1 MKPANLVN
9 QSSSWFGA
17 EGPACDIVIS
27 SRVRLARNLAG
38 FEFLPCLSPEQ
49 KQEIL
54 DKLRE
59 AILSSELGD
68 TVFFVDVDHAAALER
83 QLLMERHLISR
94 QHAAGKGPRGAV
106 IASGEAF
113 TAMINEE
120 DHLRMQVYA
129 AGLNLHDCW
138 RRINRIDD
146 GIEQKVEYAFD
157 SQLGYLTACP
167 TNLGTGIRVSVMLH
181 LPALKLTGHIEKF
194 ITAAKDADLAVRG
207 LFGEGTDAIGDFY
220 QLSNQVTLGVREEQ
234 VVEEM
239 SKNIVP
245 RIVEY
250 EKAARQTLL
259 DERPHTLDDKI
270 QRALGVLRSA
280 CLISSQESLY
290 LLSSVRLGVN
300 LGRVPEVSL
309 AMINELFLQT
319 QPAHLQ
325 IRAGKM
331 LDADQ
336 RDALRA
342 QLIRQKLS
350 NN

>member
-27 SRVRLARNLAG
+27 SRIRLARNLAG
-38 FEFLPCLSPEQ
+38 FEFLPCLTPER
-49 KQEIL
+49 KQDIL

-59 AILSSELGD
+59 AILSLELGES
-68 TVFFVDVDHAAALER
+68 VFFVDVDHAATLER
-83 QLLMERHLISR
+83 QILMERHLISR

-129 AGLNLHDCW
+129 AGLNLFDCW
-138 RRINRIDD
+138 QRINRIDN
-146 GIEQKVEYAFD
+146 GIEQKVQFAFD
-157 SQLGYLTACP
+157 TKLGYLTACP
-167 TNLGTGIRVSVMLH
+167 TNLGTGIRASVMLH
-181 LPALKLTGHIEKF
+181 LPALKLTGQIEKF
-194 ITAAKDADLAVRG
+194 IAAAKDSDLTVRG

-220 QLSNQVTLGVREEQ
+220 QLSNQVTLGVQEEQ
-234 VVEEM
+234 VVKNM
-239 SKNIVP
+239 SENIVP
-245 RIVEY
+245 RIVDY
-250 EKAARQTLL
+250 EKTARQLLL
-259 DERPHTLDDKI
+259 DERPHSLDDKI

-280 CLISSQESLY
+280 CLISSHESLY
-290 LLSSVRLGVN
+290 LLSSVRLGIN
-300 LGRVPEVSL
+300 LGRVPNISL
-309 AMINELFLQT
+309 ATINELFLQT

-331 LDADQ
+331 LDPDQ
-336 RDALRA
+336 RDTLRA
-342 QLIRQKLS
+342 QVIRQKLCS
-350 NN
+350 N

>member
-9 QSSSWFGA
+9 QPSSWFGA
-17 EGPACDIVIS
+17 SGPACDIVIS

-38 FEFLPCLSPEQ
+38 YEFLPCLAPER
-49 KQEIL
+49 KQDIL
-54 DKLRE
+54 EKLRE
-59 AILSSELGD
+59 AILSLELGD
-68 TVFFVDVDHAAALER
+68 SVFFVDVDHAAALER

-106 IASGEAF
+106 IATGEAF

-129 AGLNLHDCW
+129 AGLNLFDCW
-138 RRINRIDD
+138 QRINRIDD
-146 GIEQKVEYAFD
+146 GIEQKVRYAFD
-157 SQLGYLTACP
+157 AKLGYLTACP
-167 TNLGTGIRVSVMLH
+167 TNLGTGIRASVMLH
-181 LPALKLTGHIEKF
+181 LPALKLTGQIEKF
-194 ITAAKDADLAVRG
+194 AAAAKDSDLTVRG

-220 QLSNQVTLGVREEQ
+220 QLSNQVTLGVHEEQ
-234 VVEEM
+234 VIKNM
-239 SKNIVP
+239 SENVVP

-250 EKAARQTLL
+250 EKAARQSLME
-259 DERPHTLDDKI
+259 ERPSTLDDKI
-270 QRALGVLRSA
+270 QRALGVLKSA

-300 LGRVPEVSL
+300 LGRIPNISL
-309 AMINELFLQT
+309 ATINELFLQT

-331 LDADQ
+331 LDPDQ
-336 RDALRA
+336 RDTLRA
-342 QLIRQKLS
+342 QVIRQKLCS
-350 NN
+350 N

>member
-1 MKPANLVN
+1 MKPVQLAN

-17 EGPACDIVIS
+17 EGPGWEIIVS

-38 FEFLPCLSPEQ
+38 YEFLSCLTPQ
-49 KQEIL
+49 RQQEIL

-59 AILSSELGD
+59 TILTIGLGGA
-68 TVFFVDVDHAAALER
+68 VAFIDVDRAANIER

-94 QHAAGKGPRGAV
+94 QHAAGKGPRGVV
-106 IASGEAF
+106 IAFGEDF

-129 AGLNLHDCW
+129 SGFNLDKCW
-138 RRINRIDD
+138 QQINRIDD
-146 GIEQKVEYAFD
+146 MIEQKLEYAFH
-157 SQLGYLTACP
+157 SRLGYLTACP

-181 LPALKLTGHIEKF
+181 LPAMKLTGQIEKF
-194 ITAAKDADLAVRG
+194 LTAAKDADLTVRG
-207 LFGEGTDAIGDFY
+207 LFGEGTDAIGDLF
-220 QLSNQVTLGVREEQ
+220 QLSNQVTLGVREQ
-234 VVEEM
+234 DVVRELTE
-239 SKNIVP
+239 NIVP

-250 EKAARQTLL
+250 EKASRRALL
-259 DERPHTLDDKI
+259 EQKPHALDDKI
-270 QRALGVLRSA
+270 QRAMGVLKNA
-280 CLISSQESLY
+280 CLISSQEALY

-300 LGRVPEVSL
+300 LGRIPELSL
-309 AMINELFLQT
+309 ATVNELFLLT

-336 RDALRA
+336 RDTLRA
-342 QLIRQKLS
+342 KVIRDYL
-350 NN
+350 NRN

>member
-1 MKPANLVN
+1 
-9 QSSSWFGA
+9 
-17 EGPACDIVIS
+17 
-27 SRVRLARNLAG
+27 
-38 FEFLPCLSPEQ
+38 
-49 KQEIL
+49 
-54 DKLRE
+54 
-59 AILSSELGD
+59 
-68 TVFFVDVDHAAALER
+68 
-83 QLLMERHLISR
+83 
-94 QHAAGKGPRGAV
+94 
-106 IASGEAF
+106 
-113 TAMINEE
+113 
-120 DHLRMQVYA
+120 
-129 AGLNLHDCW
+129 
-138 RRINRIDD
+138 
-146 GIEQKVEYAFD
+146 
-157 SQLGYLTACP
+157 
-167 TNLGTGIRVSVMLH
+167 
-181 LPALKLTGHIEKF
+181 
-194 ITAAKDADLAVRG
+194 
-207 LFGEGTDAIGDFY
+207 
-220 QLSNQVTLGVREEQ
+220 VREEQ

-250 EKAARQTLL
+250 EKTARQALL

-342 QLIRQKLS
+342 QVIRQKLA

>member
-9 QSSSWFGA
+9 QHSSWFGA

-38 FEFLPCLSPEQ
+38 FEFLPCLTPER

-54 DKLRE
+54 DKLRDV
-59 AILSSELGD
+59 ILSLELGES
-68 TVFFVDVDHAAALER
+68 VFFVDVDHAATLER

-106 IASGEAF
+106 IAAGEAF

-129 AGLNLHDCW
+129 AGLNLFDCW
-138 RRINRIDD
+138 QRINRIDN
-146 GIEQKVEYAFD
+146 GIEQKVQYAFD
-157 SQLGYLTACP
+157 SKLGYLTACP
-167 TNLGTGIRVSVMLH
+167 TNLGTGIRASVMLH
-181 LPALKLTGHIEKF
+181 LPALKLTGQIEKF
-194 ITAAKDADLAVRG
+194 ITAAKDSDLTVRG

-220 QLSNQVTLGVREEQ
+220 QLSNQVTLGVQEEQ
-234 VVEEM
+234 VVKNM
-239 SKNIVP
+239 SENIVP
-245 RIVEY
+245 RIVDY
-250 EKAARQTLL
+250 EKTARQALL
-259 DERPHTLDDKI
+259 NERPHSLDDKI

-300 LGRVPEVSL
+300 LGRVPNVSL
-309 AMINELFLQT
+309 TTINELFLQT

-331 LDADQ
+331 LDPDQ
-336 RDALRA
+336 RDTLRA
-342 QLIRQKLS
+342 QVIRQKLCS
-350 NN
+350 N